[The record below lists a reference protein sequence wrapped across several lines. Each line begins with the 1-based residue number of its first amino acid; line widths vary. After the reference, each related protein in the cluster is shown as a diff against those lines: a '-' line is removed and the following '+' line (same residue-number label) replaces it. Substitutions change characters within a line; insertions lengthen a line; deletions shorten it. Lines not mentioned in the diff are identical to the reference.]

1 MNRAREGSTAG
12 WLKSQTHS
20 SDHALT
26 VRIPGRNSSTRAPQG
41 IRKWGPQDCGTPWD
55 MEPGAIGSG
64 RHSPF
69 PQHGR
74 GVPAPGAPFS
84 EHLFPSPLSPHGS
97 FLPPPCAV
105 SPPNGSGLLG
115 LLLAPA
121 SLCALTHPPCLPPR
135 CDVPGSLCS
144 SKFFPWCPRKKFR
157 WLHLCF
163 PASWMSGNPGI

>member
-1 MNRAREGSTAG
+1 
-12 WLKSQTHS
+12 
-20 SDHALT
+20 
-26 VRIPGRNSSTRAPQG
+26 
-41 IRKWGPQDCGTPWD
+41 
-55 MEPGAIGSG
+55 MEP
-64 RHSPF
+64 
-69 PQHGR
+69 HGTWSR
-74 GVPAPGAPFS
+74 EPLVVADTL
-84 EHLFPSPLSPHGS
+84 HFPSMAVGSLLLEPLSLSICSYLLSAPMAPS

-135 CDVPGSLCS
+135 CDLPGSLCS

-163 PASWMSGNPGI
+163 PASWMSGNPGPSKGRRTPLLSSAEAGSHGIYKVVLSAGPGPSSQVWLTRKDWTVGF